1 MSCDWLP
8 EIEEYSHDEE
18 WQTYWNNLYKIFVH
32 DFKISQPD
40 FLGLKVHHR
49 REPMEYDK
57 EEAFFHVTCNDF
69 KKNQNRVPDLRRCE
83 RIRWVKAFIENYAS
97 CRDMNY
103 TDCNDCNG
111 IKAWI
116 EDVHGKER
124 AHIFLEEEQYLVVV
138 EIRKNYCLL
147 ITAVYIEHDYTLD
160 KYIGRYQKSKK
171 RLT

>member
-1 MSCDWLP
+1 
-8 EIEEYSHDEE
+8 
-18 WQTYWNNLYKIFVH
+18 
-32 DFKISQPD
+32 
-40 FLGLKVHHR
+40 
-49 REPMEYDK
+49 MEYDK

-69 KKNQNRVPDLRRCE
+69 KKNQNRVPDLRRCK

-116 EDVHGKER
+116 EDVHGEER